1 MVNFILR
8 RHNWPMM
15 VIRSKNKKAYL
26 SALGLADVAVG
37 PIPAN
42 GAHASLK
49 SIAPF
54 VEYMEAALTADISS
68 MLEFL
73 SGDKETMWWH
83 EGEIVRF
90 STPTPARILRLLQSD
105 PNASL
110 STISTTLGISRSAIQ
125 KQVDNLAEK
134 GYITRP
140 EGKKRGWIVNMTSVD
155 LVTKYK

>member
-26 SALGLADVAVG
+26 NALGLADAAVG
-37 PIPAN
+37 PIPAD

-54 VEYMEAALTADISS
+54 VEYMESALTADISS

-73 SGDKETMWWH
+73 SGDRETMWWY
-83 EGEIVRF
+83 EGETVRF
-90 STPTPARILRLLQSD
+90 STTTPARILRVLQSD

-125 KQVDNLAEK
+125 KQVDKLAEK
-134 GYITRP
+134 GYISRP
-140 EGKKRGWIVNMTSVD
+140 EGKKRGWIVNAKNTIV
-155 LVTKYK
+155 

>member
-1 MVNFILR
+1 MVEFFR
-8 RHNWPMM
+8 YRHFGHRLATH
-15 VIRSKNKKAYL
+15 VTYL
-26 SALGLADVAVG
+26 SALGIADAAVG
-37 PIPAN
+37 PIPAD

-54 VEYMEAALTADISS
+54 VEYMESALTADISS
-68 MLEFL
+68 MLDFL
-73 SGDKETMWWH
+73 SGNRETTWWY
-83 EGEIVRF
+83 EGEIVHF

-134 GYITRP
+134 GYISRP
-140 EGKKRGWIVNMTSVD
+140 EGKKRGWIVNVRD
-155 LVTKYK
+155 CKKA

>member
-26 SALGLADVAVG
+26 NALGLADAAVG
-37 PIPAN
+37 PIPAD

-49 SIAPF
+49 AIAPF
-54 VEYMEAALTADISS
+54 VEYMESALTADISS

-73 SGDKETMWWH
+73 SGDRETMWWY
-83 EGEIVRF
+83 EGEIIRF

-134 GYITRP
+134 GYISRP
-140 EGKKRGWIVNMTSVD
+140 EGKKRGWIVNVRDCNNITSV
-155 LVTKYK
+155 

>member
-1 MVNFILR
+1 
-8 RHNWPMM
+8 MM

-26 SALGLADVAVG
+26 NALGLTDATVG
-37 PIPAN
+37 SIPAD

-54 VEYMEAALTADISS
+54 VEYMESALTADISS

-73 SGDKETMWWH
+73 SGDRETMWWY
-83 EGEIVRF
+83 EGEIIRF
-90 STPTPARILRLLQSD
+90 STTTPGRILRVLQSD

-125 KQVDNLAEK
+125 KQVDNLSEQ
-134 GYITRP
+134 GYISRP
-140 EGKKRGWIVNMTSVD
+140 EGKKRGWIVNI
-155 LVTKYK
+155 TKTFDQSATF